1 MSTTIT
7 DLPLEVVE
15 ELDRFFKTRHLAR
28 LFMTGDA
35 KLAALLC
42 ACRRR
47 VCKLTQRLQSSSD
60 LVGRLLFRYSHTIKT
75 QIENVNINFLSSLR
89 SLTIVEGAGSGES
102 YDSVIDVSSLTNLEH
117 LCVQSQWLI
126 IQSIVLPQSITAVEL
141 SNIGCDTPVANLES
155 CSNLKRLA
163 LNSFATQPVLE
174 SFLGSVKWPPFLESL
189 RLSVGT
195 GYDCGVMAALLPTT
209 VSALSI
215 TARYPSIVVD
225 VSSLIAN
232 LLSLRVLTIGVAK
245 SSVTQPLPSTLEVF
259 IVTKLVIPRAHDVL
273 PLFLRIPASIKRF
286 AFFSIEP
293 LDGSRIHA
301 DHLQDAYRL
310 VLPRLALKDIVSA
323 MYFAQP
329 RNLIGQVDAKLTF
342 GPSLYKFGL
351 ADKLVQLCDDG
362 DFNWCLVTLT
372 EASLTRAFSS
382 DDLSPQSIVKAMS
395 TISFGNNVSCHP
407 SVTAGQDERN
417 EVFRAS
423 LHLVQ
428 ASITKSLV
436 LCELSYDDVI
446 IQHGALRRL
455 VSIWTTT
462 SSSSSFAALIANN
475 VFVSLEEIHIQC
487 SARALFFG
495 PDAVLSVD
503 SIVTTVCD
511 NARNLPRL
519 ELLDYTTTE
528 DKLSPAVER
537 LLEERLR
544 LRHNAREKR
553 AVFSVKLSRPTVM

>member
-1 MSTTIT
+1 MSTAIT
-7 DLPLEVVE
+7 DLPLEVFEV
-15 ELDRFFKTRHLAR
+15 LDRFFKTRHLAR

-35 KLAALLC
+35 KLTALLC

-47 VCKLTQRLQSSSD
+47 VCKLTAHLQSSSS
-60 LVGRLLFRYSHTIKT
+60 LVERLLFRYSHTVKT
-75 QIENVNINFLSSLR
+75 KIELVKLNLLSSVR
-89 SLTIVEGAGSGES
+89 RLTVVESTHSGGG
-102 YDSVIDVSSLTNLEH
+102 YDSVVDMSSLVNLEH
-117 LCVQSQWLI
+117 LCVQNPWLAA
-126 IQSIVLPQSITAVEL
+126 QSIVLPESITTVEL
-141 SNIGCDTPVANLES
+141 SNVGCDAPIANLES

-174 SFLGSVKWPPFLESL
+174 SFLASVKWPPSLDSL

-195 GYDCGVMAALLPTT
+195 GYDCGVLAALLPNAI
-209 VSALSI
+209 SALSI
-215 TARYPSIVVD
+215 TARHTSVVID
-225 VSSLIAN
+225 VSPLIAN

-245 SSVTQPLPSTLEVF
+245 ASVTQNLPSTLEVF
-259 IVTKLVIPRAHDVL
+259 IVTKLVMPKAHDVL
-273 PLFLRIPASIKRF
+273 PLFLRIPASVKRF

-293 LDGSRIHA
+293 LDNGRIHA
-301 DHLQDAYRL
+301 DDLQDAYRL
-310 VLPRLALKDIVSA
+310 VLPRLPLKDIVSA

-329 RNLIGQVDAKLTF
+329 RNLIGRVDAKLTF
-342 GPSLYKFGL
+342 GPFLHKFGL

-362 DFNWCLVTLT
+362 DFNLCLVPLT
-372 EASLTRAFSS
+372 EDSLTRAFSS
-382 DDLSPQSIVKAMS
+382 DDLSPQSIVKAMN

-446 IQHGALRRL
+446 ISPAALRRL

-462 SSSSSFAALIANN
+462 SSSSSFAALIASN

-511 NARNLPRL
+511 NAQNLPRL
-519 ELLDYTTTE
+519 ELLDYTTIE
-528 DKLSPAVER
+528 DKLSPVVER
-537 LLEERLR
+537 LLEDRLR

-553 AVFSVKLSRPTVM
+553 AVFSVRLSRPSAM